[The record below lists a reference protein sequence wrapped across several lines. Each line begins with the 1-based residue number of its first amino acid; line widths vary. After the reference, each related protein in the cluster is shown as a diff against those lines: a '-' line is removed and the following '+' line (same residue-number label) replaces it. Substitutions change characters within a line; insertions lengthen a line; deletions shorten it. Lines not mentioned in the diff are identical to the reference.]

1 MAHEAPDTLIGN
13 IVDELAPAIIRIEK
27 VEPVAPHGNKS
38 TLDGVP
44 LVLLNMTPFTLLV
57 RVDAYA
63 PVVIV
68 VILW

>member
-1 MAHEAPDTLIGN
+1 MAHEAPDTLSGN
-13 IVDELAPAIIRIEK
+13 IVDELAPATIRIEK

-44 LVLLNMTPFTLLV
+44 LVLVNMTPFTLVV

-68 VILW
+68 EILW

>member
-1 MAHEAPDTLIGN
+1 
-13 IVDELAPAIIRIEK
+13 VDELAPATIRIEK

-44 LVLLNMTPFTLLV
+44 LVLLNMTPFTLVV